1 MYDLIIIGGG
11 PAGLTAA
18 VYAIRKRLNV
28 ILLTSDLGGKTN
40 YHMVLPWMETQTTI
54 RGIDIVDKFRRELEY
69 LDFVHR
75 LEAVKS
81 VTQED
86 DTFRIKLAGGDELQ
100 ALSVIL
106 ATGSDVRY
114 LNVPGEQKF
123 IGRGVSYSAIS
134 YAPQFLGK
142 RTVVIGDGM
151 LAVRAVAELAQ
162 VAETV
167 HLVAPSRTILTQPMA
182 KSLIGAPTKV
192 VVLEGHRVKA
202 IEGSDFVERI
212 ILESPE
218 RKEVTLNTDGV
229 FIELGLIPNTDLV
242 EGLVELDQNG
252 RVMIDNVNRTSCLG
266 LFAAGD
272 VTDAYAEQVL
282 IAAGEGAKAALS
294 AYECLT
300 FRRVAELEH

>member
-18 VYAIRKRLNV
+18 IYAIRKRLNV
-28 ILLTSDLGGKTN
+28 ILVSSDLGGKTN
-40 YHMVLPWMETQTTI
+40 YHMVLPWVETQTTI
-54 RGIDIVDKFRRELEY
+54 RGTDIVDKFRRELEY
-69 LDFVHR
+69 LDFAHR

-81 VTQED
+81 VTKKD
-86 DTFRIKLAGGDELQ
+86 DTFLVKLGGGDELQ
-100 ALSVIL
+100 ALSIIL
-106 ATGSDVRY
+106 ATGSNVRH

-134 YAPQFLGK
+134 YAPQFIGK
-142 RTVVIGDGM
+142 RTIVIGDGM

-167 HLVAPSRTILTQPMA
+167 HLVAPSRTVLTDPMA
-182 KSLIGAPTKV
+182 QSLIADPMKV
-192 VVLEGHRVKA
+192 VVMEGHQVKALEGD
-202 IEGSDFVERI
+202 GFVERI

-218 RKEVTLNTDGV
+218 GKEVKINTDGV
-229 FIELGLIPNTDLV
+229 FIELGLIPNTDPV
-242 EGLVELDQNG
+242 RGLVNLDNKG

-294 AYECLT
+294 AYEYLT
-300 FRRVAELEH
+300 FPKVVELEH